1 MNWRK
6 YYEKN
11 IMKENEI
18 ISRGTLNFRTKITLA
33 SIWTSFMIFYLY
45 ADVFSFYR
53 PGYLNHVIE
62 GFMGP
67 LQANQSNLLVASM
80 LMAIPALMIPL
91 TVLLNVRISRITNI
105 VIPTLYIFVNIG
117 NLVGET
123 WVYYIAY
130 GVIEIILNITMLFIA
145 IRWKTK

>member
-1 MNWRK
+1 
-6 YYEKN
+6 
-11 IMKENEI
+11 MKENIVKENEL
-18 ISRGTLNFRTKITLA
+18 ISRDTLNFRTKITLA
-33 SIWTSFMIFYLY
+33 STWISFMIFYLY

-53 PGYLNHVIE
+53 PGYLNHVID

-67 LQANQSNLLVASM
+67 LQANQSNLLMASL

-91 TVLLNVRISRITNI
+91 SIVLKDRVSRITNI
-105 VIPTLYIFVNIG
+105 VISILYVFVNIG

-123 WVYYIAY
+123 WIYYIAY
-130 GVIEIILNITMLFIA
+130 GVIEIILNITIITIA

>member
-1 MNWRK
+1 MK
-6 YYEKN
+6 EN

-45 ADVFSFYR
+45 ADVLSFYR
-53 PGYLNHVIE
+53 PGVLNHIIE

-67 LQANQSNLLVASM
+67 LQANQSNLLMASM

-91 TVLLNVRISRITNI
+91 SIVLKDRVSRVANI
-105 VIPTLYIFVNIG
+105 VISTLYIFVNIG

-123 WVYYIAY
+123 WIYYIAY
-130 GVIEIILNITMLFIA
+130 GVIEIILNITMIFIA